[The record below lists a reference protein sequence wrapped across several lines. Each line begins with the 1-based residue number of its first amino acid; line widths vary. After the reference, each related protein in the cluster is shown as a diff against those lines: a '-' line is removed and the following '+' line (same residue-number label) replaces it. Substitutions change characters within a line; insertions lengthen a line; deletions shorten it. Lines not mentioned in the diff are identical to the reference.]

1 MGSRQG
7 EPTPASPLKRA
18 SLGNKMAKDDEKPV
32 FEVNL
37 TVLARGSRG
46 IRPHFRLEDYLYL
59 LRWEPRLIDSNFR
72 HRRFIDI

>member
-18 SLGNKMAKDDEKPV
+18 SLGNKLAKDDEKPA

-37 TVLARGSRG
+37 TVLARRHWGTRLNSR
-46 IRPHFRLEDYLYL
+46 
-59 LRWEPRLIDSNFR
+59 LRGLSLPTEVGT
-72 HRRFIDI
+72 